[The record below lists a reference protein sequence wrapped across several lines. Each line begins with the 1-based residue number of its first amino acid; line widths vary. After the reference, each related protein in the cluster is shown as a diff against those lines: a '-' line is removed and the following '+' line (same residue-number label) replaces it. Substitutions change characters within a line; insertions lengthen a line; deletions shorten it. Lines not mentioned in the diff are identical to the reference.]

1 MFDKN
6 FRVLIMGAGK
16 MGGFLVESLCLE
28 HDVAVYDVDKTKL
41 KYFFNSHK
49 LTSYQEIKKFD
60 PQLVINAVSLQHT
73 IKVFEEVLPYLSKDC
88 ILSDITSVKNGMK
101 KFYMN
106 CNHPFVSTHPMFGP
120 TFANVKE
127 LSRESAII
135 IKQSDETG
143 KAFFRK
149 FFESLHLNIYEY
161 TFEGHDQTIAYS
173 LSIPFSS
180 TMVFA
185 ACMKQ
190 QEAPGTTFKK
200 HLTIAKGLLSEDDYL
215 LAEILFSPY
224 TLEQV
229 EKIKDKLGELTE
241 IIREKDTEKMQ
252 AFLFGLRQNVDQE

>member
-1 MFDKN
+1 
-6 FRVLIMGAGK
+6 
-16 MGGFLVESLCLE
+16 
-28 HDVAVYDVDKTKL
+28 
-41 KYFFNSHK
+41 
-49 LTSYQEIKKFD
+49 
-60 PQLVINAVSLQHT
+60 
-73 IKVFEEVLPYLSKDC
+73 
-88 ILSDITSVKNGMK
+88 MK

-127 LSRESAII
+127 LSNESAII
-135 IKQSDETG
+135 IKQSDEKG

-149 FFESLHLNIYEY
+149 FFESLQLNIYEY

-200 HLTIAKGLLSEDDYL
+200 HLSIAKGLLSEDDYL

-229 EKIKDKLGELTE
+229 EKIKDKLGELIK

-252 AFLFGLRQNVDQE
+252 AFLFGLRQNMEQE